1 MADSVELKVE
11 VQDVATLQIEPQ
23 EIPNIG
29 IEPQYSRNATI
40 NGVNAL
46 EIITKDGISSEMV
59 GSTFIISG
67 QQLQQED
74 ARLEQLIINSAEQ
87 SAVDKEELER
97 KIALEESLRTSADE
111 ELQENIDA
119 EAVLRSNADIQLQQ
133 NINSEEQARESAD
146 NALSGRIDSEES
158 ARINADNTLQQN
170 ITNEETARINKYNEL
185 QQAIATEK
193 TRAENAESELSSAI
207 ESEETARTQADSGLQ
222 SQITTNASD
231 ISTINSK
238 IPTQAS
244 STNQLADKDFVNSS
258 INNVTAFYITKNAAG
273 DPFSTKAELDSTTV
287 FYSGGQ
293 VRTLTRNDYCIVLAD
308 ESKIDPETQEVP
320 TTRYI
325 YQNAWQYQYTVNKTS
340 LTAEQLKAIN
350 SGITEEKV
358 SEYDEHI
365 ADNTIHVTQNDKNT
379 WNAKQPAGDYATNT
393 SLNNEVNRAT
403 QAEEDLGGL
412 IDGLETSKQDVIS
425 DLGTIRTGAGLGATA
440 VQPATLNNYV
450 PTTRTINGKALSSNI
465 SLNAGDVGA
474 EYSGAVSVHNQ
485 SADAH
490 ADIRADIEAVD
501 KRIDETLI
509 PKSVNAI
516 IIGEPTITNGQV
528 SGFTQTSYLTLPFL
542 FDVGDRGF
550 EFTYCF
556 RTGEDITTPQNH
568 FGSRYSIASYIS
580 GGKLTI
586 RVSSNGTD
594 WDILSLETVLEI
606 VKNSIYYIKII
617 FNKLNY
623 VIKASTDGVNYNE
636 IARVVNTKPPFAG
649 DITIGIGNN
658 QNNPFKGI
666 LYMNAWELKF
676 NNSVYWEG
684 MDDAGLSTRAD
695 ISLSNLDAEGKAK
708 FNAKQDVIDDLDSI
722 REGAELGST
731 ALQPDALDGYVPTS
745 RTINNKALT
754 ANVSLNASDVG
765 ALSTSTKYGASLSY
779 LNNSLQLKDQSGG
792 NLGSPVTIKTSGTL
806 NDLTDVVISGQTS
819 GQFLSYNGTKW
830 VNTTFSGLQNTSNG
844 YNGLTILGTP
854 SYAMG
859 AINIGYNSSIDSLGL
874 YGVAIGDYATV
885 NSSSGIAIGNESEV
899 DSSSDYSISIGNG
912 SRSQNK
918 RCVSLGYWAISSAYG
933 AIQIGNGSNFES
945 GSLYVG
951 LSTSDEETNNYKL
964 LGSNGKIP
972 TERLADNGSTGQVL
986 KKTSSGMEWGTAGVS
1001 VSYDSTNERL
1011 IFG

>member
-1 MADSVELKVE
+1 MADDVELKIE

-23 EIPNIG
+23 EIPNLD
-29 IEPQYSRNATI
+29 IEPQYGRDATI

-46 EIITKDGISSEMV
+46 EIITEDGISSEMV

-74 ARLEQLIINSAEQ
+74 ARLEQLIESSSEQ
-87 SAVDKEELER
+87 QASDKEELER

-133 NINSEEQARESAD
+133 NINSEEQARESSD
-146 NALSGRIDSEES
+146 NALSGRIDNEES

-170 ITNEETARINKYNEL
+170 ITNEETARTQADETLQSNIDSEAETRANADTALGGRIDTEATARANKDSEL
-185 QQAIATEK
+185 EQAIRDEQ
-193 TRAENAESELSSAI
+193 TRAEIAESNLNTAI
-207 ESEETARTQADSGLQ
+207 ESEETARTQADSELQ
-222 SQITTNASD
+222 SQITINTND
-231 ISTINSK
+231 ITSIKGK

-273 DPFSTKAELDSTTV
+273 DPFATKAELDSTTV
-287 FYSGGQ
+287 FYSGGE

-450 PTTRTINGKALSSNI
+450 PTSRTVNNKALSSNITLSASDIGAVPTTRTVNGKALSSNI
-465 SLNAGDVGA
+465 SLNADDVDA
-474 EYSGAVSVHNQ
+474 LPDTTTISDLVSESQLNAINSTITSTKVSSYDTHIGNTTIHVTGNDKTVWNGKQ
-485 SADAH
+485 NAITSSNKLSADLISDGTTNKVVTQTEKNTWNGKQNAISDLD
-490 ADIRADIEAVD
+490 DIRA
-501 KRIDETLI
+501 
-509 PKSVNAI
+509 
-516 IIGEPTITNGQV
+516 
-528 SGFTQTSYLTLPFL
+528 
-542 FDVGDRGF
+542 
-550 EFTYCF
+550 
-556 RTGEDITTPQNH
+556 
-568 FGSRYSIASYIS
+568 
-580 GGKLTI
+580 
-586 RVSSNGTD
+586 
-594 WDILSLETVLEI
+594 
-606 VKNSIYYIKII
+606 
-617 FNKLNY
+617 
-623 VIKASTDGVNYNE
+623 
-636 IARVVNTKPPFAG
+636 
-649 DITIGIGNN
+649 
-658 QNNPFKGI
+658 
-666 LYMNAWELKF
+666 
-676 NNSVYWEG
+676 
-684 MDDAGLSTRAD
+684 
-695 ISLSNLDAEGKAK
+695 
-708 FNAKQDVIDDLDSI
+708 
-722 REGAELGST
+722 GAELGAT
-731 ALQPDALDGYVPTS
+731 AVQPNALDGYVPTS
-745 RTINNKALT
+745 RTINSKALT

-779 LNNSLQLKDQSGG
+779 SNNSLQLKDQSGG
-792 NLGSPVTIKTSGTL
+792 NLGSPVTIKTTGTL

-830 VNTTFSGLQNTSNG
+830 VNTTFSGLQNSATGINS
-844 YNGLTILGTP
+844 LTILGNP
-854 SYAMG
+854 SLTQHT
-859 AINIGYNSSIDSLGL
+859 INIGYNSSVSS
-874 YGVAIGDYATV
+874 YNGVVIGTFSEV
-885 NSSSGIAIGNESEV
+885 GSNGGIAIGASSIV
-899 DSSSDYSISIGNG
+899 DESSDYAISIGN
-912 SRSQNK
+912 
-918 RCVSLGYWAISSAYG
+918 VSYAGAFG
-933 AIQIGNGSNFES
+933 AIQIGQGSNTEAGTLCIGLVTSATES
-945 GSLYVG
+945 
-951 LSTSDEETNNYKL
+951 NNYKL
-964 LGSNGKIP
+964 LGSDGKIP